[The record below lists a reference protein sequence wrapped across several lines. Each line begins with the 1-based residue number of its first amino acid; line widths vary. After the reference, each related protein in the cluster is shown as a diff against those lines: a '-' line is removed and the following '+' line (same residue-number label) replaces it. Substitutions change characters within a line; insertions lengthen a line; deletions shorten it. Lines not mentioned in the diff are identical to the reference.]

1 MSKHHHRR
9 QVFQEASGTWCIS
22 TPNKKRRRHRDGS
35 APRTQQRYSPTS
47 PRPSPSPRRL
57 RFRCYGAGEQTRGSA
72 PSLQFSPNVG
82 AGWVGIFTLGAQCEP
97 PFLESWIDAAFPD
110 GLRRVLCGVLSQQFE
125 SRLMEGTS
133 RRRRLPNSLLAGWL
147 LAGGCVCSALHR
159 GGVESGWVCSAAA
172 AAAAAGVWEGG
183 LVMVCLLLVVVKFE
197 DGRRCAQTKQSS
209 RFSDVGPEE
218 AKRSRWSVEC
228 RWQFHRETIGF
239 AFWRGAGGGRG
250 VCAGIFND
258 VNSHGGRNSTEPMV
272 MNI

>member
-1 MSKHHHRR
+1 MEVHRGLSKGTAPHLPGPGPVPAVHGSAATVRESKPGVRHHH
-9 QVFQEASGTWCIS
+9 F
-22 TPNKKRRRHRDGS
+22 NS
-35 APRTQQRYSPTS
+35 APMSE
-47 PRPSPSPRRL
+47 L
-57 RFRCYGAGEQTRGSA
+57 G
-72 PSLQFSPNVG
+72 
-82 AGWVGIFTLGAQCEP
+82 GWAFFTLGAQCEP
-97 PFLESWIDAAFPD
+97 PLLESRIDAAFPD

-125 SRLMEGTS
+125 SRLMAGTS

-172 AAAAAGVWEGG
+172 AADVWEGG

-218 AKRSRWSVEC
+218 GQAVEVEC
-228 RWQFHRETIGF
+228 RVSMAISPRNHRFCLLEGG
-239 AFWRGAGGGRG
+239 RGGRG

-258 VNSHGGRNSTEPMV
+258 VNSHGSKGRKKFN
-272 MNI
+272 